1 MLSQAGGAQ
10 PAGERKEMAAKPVV
24 IFVNASSDTQTA
36 DVFINGTKN
45 GTVAYGKTFEGKDLA
60 GGPAKVEFKSADKVI
75 ATWDGNLIG
84 DKNYTVVISGKTGAV
99 KAEQIEARFTPGKAH
114 AFILNAMADPVD
126 ITVDGKSATTGLAM
140 NKRFEAD
147 WEAGKHKVEVLSG
160 SAQPITSKDIDV
172 KADACY
178 TLIATGAATGTP
190 KADLIIVTHG
200 PAKKAG
206 TAR

>member
-10 PAGERKEMAAKPVV
+10 PAGKEAMAAKPVV
-24 IFVNASSDTQTA
+24 IFANASSDTQTA
-36 DVFINGTKN
+36 DVFVNGNKI
-45 GTVAYGKTFEGKDLA
+45 GTVAYGRTFEGKDLA
-60 GGPAKVEFKSADKVI
+60 SGPAKVEFKSADKLI
-75 ATWDGNLIG
+75 TTWDGNLMA
-84 DKNYTVVISGKTGAV
+84 DKNYTVVITGKTGAV

-114 AFILNAMADPVD
+114 AYILNAMADPID

-140 NKRFEAD
+140 GKRFEAD
-147 WEAGKHKVEVLSG
+147 WDAGKHKVEILSG
-160 SAQPITSKDIDV
+160 SAQPITSKDIDA

-190 KADLIIVTHG
+190 KADLIIVAHG

-206 TAR
+206 AAR